1 MYLYKDFQLTYVGW
15 RREVRDI
22 MSGSIVKIDAE
33 SSVDEANRKMVD
45 EGVTSLTVENS
56 GDTVLY

>member
-1 MYLYKDFQLTYVGW
+1 
-15 RREVRDI
+15 